1 MFEVEI
7 MAGIIAGHRS
17 SEKRAIRVS
26 VLGGSTN
33 ARRTLPREGLGV
45 GILLARSP
53 ALGNKTLVVNLVPV
67 LELC

>member
-1 MFEVEI
+1 

-26 VLGGSTN
+26 FLRGSTN
-33 ARRTLPREGLGV
+33 AIPLPEPSPRRGLGV
-45 GILLARSP
+45 GIVLALSP
-53 ALGNKTLVVNLVPV
+53 ALGNKTLVVSLVPV